1 MGQKIKRVVVSEA
14 SQDAGVQLL
23 ESEGFELLMPREN
36 SQEAFEALLP
46 KAEGIVLRTNV
57 QLHAEAIAKAPNLRV
72 VARTGA
78 GVDNVDLT
86 AATERGILVCN
97 LVGINSVSVAEHTL
111 SLLFALGKQIPF
123 HDSAVR
129 AGDWQSRRSKAS
141 VELEGKTLG
150 VAGIGNIGARVAKVC
165 HDALGMN
172 VVAFDPYAKE
182 KFSDF
187 DYTFVDDL
195 ETLFAE
201 SDFITLHLPSLPETK
216 KVVDRGLLSLMKPT
230 AYLINTARGDVVDED
245 ALAEVL
251 REGRI
256 AGAGIDV
263 FETEPPGKDHP
274 FVGFSNVIL
283 TPHVAS
289 LTKEV
294 TVKASYGA
302 AKAIVDYAEGRTPDS
317 VYNAKAL
324 GISPA

>member
-1 MGQKIKRVVVSEA
+1 VIQTVVVSEA
-14 SQDAGVQLL
+14 SQDAGVELL
-23 ESEGFELLMPREN
+23 KSKGFDLLMPEEN

-46 KAEGIVLRTNV
+46 EAEGIVLRTNV
-57 QLHAEAIAKAPNLRV
+57 QMDAEAMAKAPKLKI

-78 GVDNVDLT
+78 GVDNVDLA

-111 SLLFALGKQIPF
+111 SLLLALGKQIPF
-123 HDSAVR
+123 YDAAVR
-129 AGDWQSRRSKAS
+129 KGDWQTRRSKAS
-141 VELEGKTLG
+141 VELEGKALG
-150 VAGIGNIGARVAKVC
+150 VAGIGNIGARVAEMC
-165 HDALGMN
+165 HDALGMK
-172 VVAFDPYAKE
+172 VLAFDPYAKE
-182 KFSDF
+182 KFADS

-195 ETLFAE
+195 ETLFTE

-216 KVVDRGLLSLMKPT
+216 KVVNRDLLGLMKPT
-230 AYLINTARGDVVDED
+230 AYLINTARGDVVDEE
-245 ALAEVL
+245 ALVEAL

-263 FETEPPGKDHP
+263 FENEPPGGAHP
-274 FVGFSNVIL
+274 LVGLSNAIL

-294 TVKASYGA
+294 TVKASVGA

-317 VYNAKAL
+317 VYNAKEL
-324 GISPA
+324 GL